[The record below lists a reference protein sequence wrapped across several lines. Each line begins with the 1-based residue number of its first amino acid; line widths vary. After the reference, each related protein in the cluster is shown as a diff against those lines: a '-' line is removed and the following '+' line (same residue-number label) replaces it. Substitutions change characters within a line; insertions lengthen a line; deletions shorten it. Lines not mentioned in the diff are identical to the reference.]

1 MLPTRSVQ
9 SRDQSEGSTRVG
21 TNELKDS
28 FYSEF
33 ESRHRGS
40 RELILDRLSA
50 AYLPFVRPLSELQS
64 PPQSVDLGCGRGE
77 WLEIASAEG
86 FDARGVDL
94 DEGMLQSCFDRG
106 LQAHRRDAL
115 EELRGLPD
123 ESVALVTAFHLV
135 EHLPFP
141 MVRELTSEAQRVL
154 VPGGLLVYETP
165 NPENV
170 SVGATSFYMDP
181 THDRPLPSEL
191 LDFAV
196 ENAGFVRTKVVR
208 LQEDPTVREGKDI
221 RLLQVLQGVSADY
234 AVVGQKSGPP
244 EALALLDEAF
254 ATDYGVSLHA
264 VASAYDKHVDEVAAQ
279 AAQADERAA
288 DAAGVANAA
297 VDRADAAVDRGDA
310 AVDRA
315 DAAVDRAETLGHD
328 LGNQLAGVSEQ
339 LRRVEEQLT
348 SLHTR
353 NAEHAA
359 RAQAHQAMTQSALA
373 QLSEVYASTS
383 WRVSAPLRAASD
395 GARRLRSARAE
406 GRLWSGIRRRI
417 SRSPSEA
424 QLPESSPPAAV
435 SEDQLSARAR
445 RVREDLHRL
454 TSAVAS

>member
-1 MLPTRSVQ
+1 L
-9 SRDQSEGSTRVG
+9 
-21 TNELKDS
+21 NDS

-50 AYLPFVRPLSELQS
+50 YLLFVRPLSALQS
-64 PPQSVDLGCGRGE
+64 PPRAVDLGCGRGE

-86 FDARGVDL
+86 FEARGVDL

-106 LQAHRRDAL
+106 LEAHRGDAL
-115 EELRGLPD
+115 EELQGLPD

-135 EHLPFP
+135 EHLPFA
-141 MVRELTSEAQRVL
+141 MVRELTSEARRVL

-196 ENAGFVRTKVVR
+196 ENAGFARTKVVR
-208 LQEDPTVREGKDI
+208 LQEDPSVRDGKDI
-221 RLLQVLQGVSADY
+221 RLIQVLQGVSADY
-234 AVVGQKSGPP
+234 AVVAQKQGPG

-254 ATDYGVSLHA
+254 ATDYGVSLHS
-264 VASAYDKHVDEVAAQ
+264 VASAYDKHVDEVAAL
-279 AAQADERAA
+279 ATQADERAA
-288 DAAGVANAA
+288 HAAGVANAA
-297 VDRADAAVDRGDA
+297 VDRADAAAHRVEM
-310 AVDRA
+310 V
-315 DAAVDRAETLGHD
+315 GHD
-328 LGNQLAGVSEQ
+328 LGSQLAGVSEQ
-339 LRRVEEQLT
+339 LRRVEEQLA
-348 SLHTR
+348 SLHAR
-353 NAEHAA
+353 SAEHAA
-359 RAQAHQAMTQSALA
+359 RAQAQQVMAESALA

-383 WRVSAPLRAASD
+383 WRVSAPLRTASD

-417 SRSPSEA
+417 SPSPDEPE
-424 QLPESSPPAAV
+424 LPKSSPPAAV